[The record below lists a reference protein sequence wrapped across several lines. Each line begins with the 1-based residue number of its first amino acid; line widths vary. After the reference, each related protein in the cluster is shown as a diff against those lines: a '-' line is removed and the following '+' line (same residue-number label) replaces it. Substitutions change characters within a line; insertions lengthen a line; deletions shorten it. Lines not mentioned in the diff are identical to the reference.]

1 MAPLRDAWHQLGE
14 RVSHKIHSSG
24 SWRSCCLCN
33 ESGRRYDCAPLNIV
47 RSHACMRSRLSLAL
61 VLCIAC
67 VGSYVYA
74 QFGAKPAELS
84 TIKVKDDLFVVYNDL
99 VPGNTTV
106 LVTEQGLILVDN
118 KFEIDFENLMAQI
131 RKISNQPIRYVI
143 NTHYHGD
150 HSGGNVKMQAQN
162 VQVVASERAR
172 RKMVEVNQPGAPNV
186 TLDDSVRLYV
196 GGKRVE
202 VYHFGRAHTD
212 GDVVVYFPG
221 HRVVAM
227 GDMFTV
233 GEGLPPLVDYAG
245 GGSTREWPRSL
256 DGALA
261 LDFDIAIPGHG
272 KPTSKDDLRKY
283 RDNLTTLGQ
292 RVHAML

>member
-1 MAPLRDAWHQLGE
+1 MKNRLG
-14 RVSHKIHSSG
+14 
-24 SWRSCCLCN
+24 
-33 ESGRRYDCAPLNIV
+33 
-47 RSHACMRSRLSLAL
+47 L
-61 VLCIAC
+61 VLTLSIAFL
-67 VGSYVYA
+67 GSYVYA
-74 QFGAKPAELS
+74 QFGDKPARLS
-84 TIKVKDDLFVVYNDL
+84 TIKVKDDLFVIYNDL

-106 LVTEQGLILVDN
+106 LVTNQGLILVDN
-118 KFEIDFENLMAQI
+118 KFEVDFDNLMAQI
-131 RKISNQPIRYVI
+131 RKVSNQPVRYVI

-186 TLDDSVRLYV
+186 TLENNVRLYL

-202 VYHFGRAHTD
+202 VYYFGRAHTD
-212 GDVVVYFPG
+212 GDVVAYFPDQ
-221 HRVVAM
+221 RVVAM

-233 GEGLPPLVDYAG
+233 GEGLPPLVDYPG

-261 LDFDIAIPGHG
+261 LDFDTAIPGHG
-272 KPTSKDDLRKY
+272 KPATKADLTKY
-283 RDNLTTLGQ
+283 RDNLTQLGR
-292 RVHAML
+292 RVIEMQGKKASRAEIEKELRSRFGFQDFHIQLSLDGVLAELK

>member
-1 MAPLRDAWHQLGE
+1 MDM
-14 RVSHKIHSSG
+14 
-24 SWRSCCLCN
+24 N
-33 ESGRRYDCAPLNIV
+33 
-47 RSHACMRSRLSLAL
+47 SRLSLAL
-61 VLCIAC
+61 VLCIALL
-67 VGSYVYA
+67 GSYVYA
-74 QFGAKPAELS
+74 QFGAKPSELS

-106 LVTEQGLILVDN
+106 LVTNQGLILVDN

-131 RKISNQPIRYVI
+131 KKISNQPIRYVI

-150 HSGGNVKMQAQN
+150 HSGGNPKMQAQN

-172 RKMVEVNQPGAPNV
+172 RKMVETNQPGAPNV
-186 TLDDSVRLYV
+186 TLENNVRLYL

-202 VYHFGRAHTD
+202 VSHFGRAHTD
-212 GDVVVYFPG
+212 GDVVAYFPD

-233 GEGLPPLVDYAG
+233 GDGLPPLVDYPG

-261 LDFDIAIPGHG
+261 LDFDTAIPGHG
-272 KPTSKDDLRKY
+272 NPTTKDELRKY
-283 RDNLTTLGQ
+283 RESLAALGR
-292 RVHAML
+292 RVIEMQSKKATRADVEKELRSRFGFQDFHIQLALDGMLAELR

>member
-1 MAPLRDAWHQLGE
+1 M
-14 RVSHKIHSSG
+14 
-24 SWRSCCLCN
+24 N
-33 ESGRRYDCAPLNIV
+33 T
-47 RSHACMRSRLSLAL
+47 RLSLVLA
-61 VLCIAC
+61 LCIALL
-67 VGSYVYA
+67 GSYVYA

-84 TIKVKDDLFVVYNDL
+84 TITVKDDLFVIHNDL

-106 LVTEQGLILVDN
+106 LVTNQGLILVDN

-131 RKISNQPIRYVI
+131 KKISNQPIRYVI

-150 HSGGNVKMQAQN
+150 HSGGNPQMQAQN

-172 RKMVEVNQPGAPNV
+172 RKMVETNQPGAPNV
-186 TLDDSVRLYV
+186 TLESNVRLYL

-202 VYHFGRAHTD
+202 VSHFGRAHTD
-212 GDVVVYFPG
+212 GDVVAYFPD

-233 GEGLPPLVDYAG
+233 GDGLPPLVDYPG
-245 GGSTREWPRSL
+245 GGSTREWPRSI

-261 LDFDIAIPGHG
+261 LDFDTAIPGHG
-272 KPTSKDDLRKY
+272 KPAAKDDLRKY
-283 RDNLTTLGQ
+283 RDNLTTLGR
-292 RVHAML
+292 RVHEMLTKNASRAEVEKELRSRFGFQDFHIQLSLDGLMAELR

>member
-1 MAPLRDAWHQLGE
+1 M
-14 RVSHKIHSSG
+14 
-24 SWRSCCLCN
+24 N
-33 ESGRRYDCAPLNIV
+33 
-47 RSHACMRSRLSLAL
+47 SRLSI
-61 VLCIAC
+61 VC
-67 VGSYVYA
+67 VVSVAWLGSYVYA
-74 QFGAKPAELS
+74 QFGAKAAELS

-106 LVTEQGLILVDN
+106 LVTNQGLILVDN
-118 KFEIDFENLMAQI
+118 KFEIDFDNLMAQV

-143 NTHYHGD
+143 NTHYHAD
-150 HSGGNVKMQAQN
+150 HSGGNPKMQAQN
-162 VQVVASERAR
+162 AQVVASERAR
-172 RKMVEVNQPGAPNV
+172 RKMVEVNQPGTPNV
-186 TLDDSVRLYV
+186 TLENNIRLFL

-212 GDVVVYFPG
+212 GDVVAYFPD

-233 GEGLPPLVDYAG
+233 GTGLPPLVDYPG

-261 LDFDIAIPGHG
+261 LDFDTAIPGHG
-272 KPTSKDDLRKY
+272 KPTTKDELRKY
-283 RDNLTTLGQ
+283 RDNLTTLGR
-292 RVHAML
+292 RVHDMLAKNAARAEVEKELRSRFGFEDFHIQASLDGLLAELR